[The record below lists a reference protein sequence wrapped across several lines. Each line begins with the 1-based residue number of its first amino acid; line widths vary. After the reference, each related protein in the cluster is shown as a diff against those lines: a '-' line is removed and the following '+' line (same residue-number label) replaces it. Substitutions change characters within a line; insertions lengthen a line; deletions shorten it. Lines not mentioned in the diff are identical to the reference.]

1 MRNDLIT
8 QMVPMLDQ
16 IIIQL
21 YLISNE
27 DAKLKDCC
35 VALENYKNTH
45 INTSLDKY
53 TQAYERFSTRLIEY
67 VSEYYNAV
75 DDLAV
80 PKKNIADQR
89 VASNTLKPRSLVNT
103 NSKYDI
109 NDLIKT
115 FNEYCEGDY
124 KYNLYC
130 SKPKKIK
137 EKAWNVYKN
146 LSNYI
151 SHENVYD
158 ISIVLVYEIDVFIN
172 GVSICALKNIKNS
185 GLVSLV
191 TKTKTLL
198 SRLNHMNL
206 DFKPGEEEI
215 DYCECGNL
223 MQILFNSSEMVC
235 NNCGFIYELKGTV
248 FDDSQFYSQE
258 GTRYKHAG
266 YEPSKHCKCWLERI
280 QAKESN
286 NPITKDHIEKIEKCI
301 ARDGRINR
309 RQITVEQIREYLK
322 LCKLSELN
330 EHVALIK
337 RIITGISPPQLTH
350 TETQEITNSFSKAVK
365 AYNLIRPTNKSNM
378 LFYPFLLL
386 KLIEIHV
393 ENFQKRKDLISYI
406 HMQGSSTLRQND
418 TIWYKICQ
426 IVDDLEYKPT
436 DRYAYM

>member
-1 MRNDLIT
+1 M
-8 QMVPMLDQ
+8 
-16 IIIQL
+16 
-21 YLISNE
+21 
-27 DAKLKDCC
+27 
-35 VALENYKNTH
+35 
-45 INTSLDKY
+45 
-53 TQAYERFSTRLIEY
+53 IEY

-75 DDLAV
+75 EDII
-80 PKKNIADQR
+80 PEKKNNADQR
-89 VASNTLKPRSLVNT
+89 VASNTLKLRTLST
-103 NSKYDI
+103 IKSKYDI
-109 NDLIKT
+109 NDLIRT
-115 FNEYCEGDY
+115 FNEYCNGNY
-124 KYNLYC
+124 KYNLYYAK
-130 SKPKKIK
+130 SKKIK
-137 EKAWNVYKN
+137 EKAWIVYKN

-158 ISIVLVYEIDVFIN
+158 TSLVLIYEIDVFVN
-172 GVSICALKNIKNS
+172 GITICALKNIKYNN
-185 GLVSLV
+185 LVSV
-191 TKTKTLL
+191 ITKIKTII
-198 SRLNHMNL
+198 SRLNHLHL

-301 ARDGRINR
+301 SRDGRINR

-337 RIITGISPPQLTH
+337 RIITGVSPPQLTH

-426 IVDDLEYKPT
+426 TVDDLEYKPT